1 MKKLLFITSLCV
13 CFTFVGAC
21 QSTTKNSKAKSK
33 SATTKSN
40 STKNGG
46 TAVSEG
52 SAGGGGIKKDSTKVN
67 KNNQAIIHQ
76 APNQAQIDSLK
87 NAKTKSK
94 TQK

>member
-21 QSTTKNSKAKSK
+21 QSTTKNSKTKSK
-33 SATTKSN
+33 TTAAKN
-40 STKNGG
+40 NDTKNGG

-67 KNNQAIIHQ
+67 SKNQAVIHQ

-94 TQK
+94 SQK